1 MPKNKFF
8 FTVLLTL
15 TLILG
20 GMVLTVQAQP
30 TPTPAGKAQLQIISS
45 EEFLRRL
52 EDNLPKNTQPVY
64 VFSTAY
70 QRLFYR
76 PTNKNWSGNLLTIPA
91 TVPAPYKGGQDVRSG
106 VILPLIEHYRSMITP
121 KLDPNAIGNN
131 ASAMIPSAVNPI
143 IRGLQDVCHQQCVD
157 SRYHSKFQLCFRP
170 QCTGGGKD
178 GPPKKCTCASDL
190 RWKEGN
196 DVCHNQTVPG
206 SSDGLCVFKD
216 EELVQR
222 CREFEC
228 SVTEECPT
236 DESGNKIAG
245 EECDL
250 TPYNHSFSG
259 GLTASNPLVQKYQSY
274 DWIKRAYEHC
284 LSDNFNPNDYQPTW
298 CEGDLPTASEE
309 ANIANYNPDDPEEYK
324 KVFACSKDDR
334 QMMCIYNN
342 GAMPALTKATVDAV
356 AALKKLFFGMVEN
369 NFGGVFSALFEEIKR
384 QINDMLKDTDNY
396 LLPPATIG
404 GGHRWSKTPEQTG
417 EIREESFCINKNVNT
432 CSCGHILP
440 FNGSTITNLGLR
452 RKLLS
457 YGVADA
463 NRYCVNT
470 EGDLACFSRGYSWD
484 TEKVGDKLVSR
495 NTKVGMRN
503 IYASRASYPG
513 WVTHEGKYIHGA
525 TCSKRPK
532 GSSIGGSESGSKTR
546 TFQPTDKEFFF
557 LQARYFADKSARG
570 ESEELSYGGC
580 DDRSNILY
588 NHATAAHCQRKSKH
602 GIKCRS
608 GSRRFS
614 SFACDINGGVINQC
628 KNGRVDGGR
637 NTICQVCGPIYCGDL
652 GLYSDT
658 NTVRKNFVFGNSPTR
673 HYKFNRY
680 YHPQGSTKYG
690 GGDEGGGGTI
700 DGSEIFYSYNSQV
713 CLGERCD
720 SSYNDAVFTPR
731 DLPANSGQVFDDRTC
746 PEGEIVDPC
755 EQVATPNNWGGH
767 RLCYRSCCLSSDG
780 SKCDYLPSSCPP
792 GVCCKTPPGGGDSGC
807 RQPADQYGYGSDLYS
822 INDDSSKTVD
832 GVAIPAAGAEKYAK
846 RQCDE
851 AGNFDTH
858 YYRAYKKSVAQ
869 YYILRLQGGRVCN
882 FCGCAPINGV
892 GATSFKIRAGQSG
905 WWPRNAKIKHG
916 DKRLTPEQKC
926 AAEFNQVKNNKLEI
940 GYDGLAQAM
949 DRSDADKSATL
960 LKGITGMTPL
970 SCVRCRCVDGDG
982 ICDGYRGDPNG
993 VCKNFLKE
1001 DKSDPDCEFPP
1012 PPSDHK
1018 PDCPPPATYD
1028 PCEAKLG
1035 YTLTQQ
1041 PYNNIPNCHICV
1053 YKPNGCDGDGICSG
1067 LETCENCPQEC
1078 GECPQMSECPDG
1090 YSKLCTGEGY
1100 PGLVDCRR
1108 CYDPNKP
1115 NQPQYGCKDDGYCNP
1130 LCEEKDADCEPETAE
1145 YLTNDNGCPYGYGSS
1160 QTCGYGDRHPL
1171 LSGCYA
1177 CVCQARKENKDALC
1191 DNDNCD
1197 IHMKEF
1203 SCSPYDNQNNSG
1215 LHWKIVTLA
1224 QQQQIYRDSLCYGY
1238 QFFTAKEANPYV
1250 TVGVDVSYYD
1260 YQQRDAWMRGVD
1272 DKRFNQPDAK
1282 GGYRRC
1288 RPVRMPYRGG
1298 SLSSGK
1304 AGLCEYRC
1312 IPAMHQAIVLSCSE
1326 IDARYPHEYRRDTS
1340 DEMVFI
1346 PDIARSAGNKEV
1358 YLGGTSEGLSVVPR
1372 SNDARCGRYYRT
1384 YRRVSNDPN
1393 NIDDNDTVDWRDGN
1407 AAASYLFTDWWQVGG
1422 NAYGNTGVSNYG
1434 EKTAQVT
1441 EPAEVENLNPATA
1454 KLVGKMKSYQYA
1466 LNDGS
1471 CITSGGKIETGD
1483 WQPNPNNYK
1492 PSLGAGLQVTGS
1504 GNPTT
1509 LINKR
1514 TYRQLNETGLAAKGG
1529 YQFSYQKQ
1537 RALDF
1542 AYYRTLLDYE
1552 KIPENG
1558 SKIVKVKLDSGIEE
1572 ETTVYRYVGKNVRL
1586 TASSDPN
1593 DVNIKNIVEGVGV
1606 VQKRVVIF
1614 VESQGIEEHNVGGNF
1629 ILDDNV
1635 DKIKVNHS
1643 GYLAVIAQKDFIIE
1657 PQVGYHLNTQNGQ
1670 GCGINTKE
1678 LCTPSFN
1685 GVVIA
1690 RGLVM
1695 KREGEG
1701 SDPSSHPTLVD
1712 DLFNPQ
1718 LTCDKRL
1725 VLKGAY
1731 AFWGKQNVVFTRTLI
1746 GCGLKKGPFSN
1757 NKASLNV
1764 HDVRGNAH
1772 GDDFEGRRPDVK
1784 LNNKNAYDDY
1794 CRTGTVRRNGNGYYN
1809 YHLNWPDS
1817 QGGMY
1822 NNYNRLFSATQL
1834 VVNQQL
1840 INLTPAWMR
1849 QNLTT
1854 RLEVR

>member
-8 FTVLLTL
+8 FITLLTF
-15 TLILG
+15 TLMLG
-20 GMVLTVQAQP
+20 GMVLTVKAQP
-30 TPTPAGKAQLQIISS
+30 APTPAGKAQLQIISS

-64 VFSTAY
+64 VFSGAY

-76 PTNKNWSGNLLTIPA
+76 PANKNWSGNLLTIPA
-91 TVPAPYKGGQDVRSG
+91 TVPAPYKGGRDVRSG

-121 KLDPNAIGNN
+121 KLDPNAINNN

-143 IRGLQDVCHQQCVD
+143 IRGLQDVCHQQCDD

-178 GPPKKCTCASDL
+178 GPPKKCTCASNL

-259 GLTASNPLVQKYQSY
+259 GLTTSNPLVQKYQSY
-274 DWIKRAYEHC
+274 DWIKRAYDHC

-369 NFGGVFSALFEEIKR
+369 NFGGVFSTLFEEIKK

-417 EIREESFCINKNVNT
+417 EIHEESFCINKNVNT

-457 YGVADA
+457 YGIA
-463 NRYCVNT
+463 NANKYCVNT
-470 EGDLACFSRGYSWD
+470 EGDPACDYSYSWD
-484 TEKVGDKLVSR
+484 TEEAAGKKVRR

-570 ESEELSYGGC
+570 ESEEPSYGGC

-637 NTICQVCGPIYCGDL
+637 NTICQVCGPIYCGEL

-658 NTVRKNFVFGNSPTR
+658 STVRKNFKLGNSPTI

-690 GGDEGGGGTI
+690 GGDASGGGTI

-746 PEGEIVDPC
+746 PAGFIVDPC
-755 EQVATPNNWGGH
+755 SQKAIANNWGGH
-767 RLCYRSCCLSSDG
+767 RLCYERCCVSSDG
-780 SKCDYLPSSCPP
+780 SKCDYFPPSCPP
-792 GVCCKTPPGGGDSGC
+792 GECCDHLEGGDNSC
-807 RQPADQYGYGSDLYS
+807 RQPADKYGYGSDLCS
-822 INDDSSKTVD
+822 IQNDDSSKTVD
-832 GVAIPAAGAEKYAK
+832 GVAILAENASNYAEAQCRWAGTYDAL
-846 RQCDE
+846 
-851 AGNFDTH
+851 
-858 YYRAYKKSVAQ
+858 YRKSVAKS
-869 YYILRLQGGRVCN
+869 YTFPLKKDSACY
-882 FCGCAPINGV
+882 FCGCTPIEGNSG
-892 GATSFKIRAGQSG
+892 KSG
-905 WWPRNAKIKHG
+905 WWPRSAKIKHG
-916 DKRLTPEQKC
+916 DKCLTPEQKC
-926 AAEFNQVKNNKLEI
+926 AALFNQVENDQLKI
-940 GYDGLAQAM
+940 GYDGLAQA
-949 DRSDADKSATL
+949 RDKSTDYTL
-960 LKGITGMTPL
+960 LKGIAGMTPL
-970 SCVRCRCVDGDG
+970 SCVRCRCVDSDG
-982 ICDGYRGDPNG
+982 ICDGRINDPNYPNDPYG
-993 VCKNFLKE
+993 ICKNFLKE
-1001 DKSDPDCEFPP
+1001 NKIDPDCINDPP
-1012 PPSDHK
+1012 VSDEVCDEVTC
-1018 PDCPPPATYD
+1018 PDPGICR
-1028 PCEAKLG
+1028 PCEEKPG
-1035 YTLTQQ
+1035 QTLTQF
-1041 PYNNIPNCHICV
+1041 PHGRHPDCRTCD
-1053 YKPNGCDGDGICSG
+1053 YKPKPIDCGDGICGG
-1067 LETCENCPQEC
+1067 LETCENCHQDC
-1078 GECPQMSECPDG
+1078 GVCSQISECPDG
-1090 YSKLCTGEGY
+1090 YSKLCTGENY
-1100 PGLVDCRR
+1100 PVAGLKDCKR
-1108 CYDPNKP
+1108 CYDPSKP
-1115 NQPQYGCKDDGYCNP
+1115 NQPQHGCKDDGYCNP

-1160 QTCGYGDRHPL
+1160 QTCSYGERHPL

-1177 CVCQARKENKDALC
+1177 CVCESRKKNFIETKTDNPLLC
-1191 DNDNCD
+1191 ENDNCD
-1197 IHMKEF
+1197 MHMKEF

-1260 YQQRDAWMRGVD
+1260 YQQRAAWMSGVD
-1272 DKRFNQPDAK
+1272 GKDFDQLDAK

-1326 IDARYPHEYRRDTS
+1326 IDARYPHEYRGNTS

-1358 YLGGTSEGLSVVPR
+1358 YLGGTSEGLSVVPH

-1422 NAYGNTGVSNYG
+1422 NAYGNAGVSNYG
-1434 EKTAQVT
+1434 ETTAQVA
-1441 EPAEVENLNPATA
+1441 EPAEVKNLNPATA
-1454 KLVGKMKSYQYA
+1454 KLVGKMKSYQYT
-1466 LNDGS
+1466 LTDGS
-1471 CITSGGKIETGD
+1471 CIASGGVIKTGD
-1483 WQPNPNNYK
+1483 WQPTDN

-1509 LINKR
+1509 LVNKR
-1514 TYRQLNETGLAAKGG
+1514 TYRPSNQTGLAAKGG
-1529 YQFSYQKQ
+1529 YQFSYKKQ

-1542 AYYRTLLDYE
+1542 EYYRTLLDYE
-1552 KIPENG
+1552 KIPQN
-1558 SKIVKVKLDSGIEE
+1558 SRKKVQVKLASGIE
-1572 ETTVYRYVGKNVRL
+1572 ETTVYRFFGRDVKFNDDIKLIVKNMNP
-1586 TASSDPN
+1586 SD
-1593 DVNIKNIVEGVGV
+1593 
-1606 VQKRVVIF
+1606 RVVVF
-1614 VESQGIEEHNVGGNF
+1614 VESVDKEGDNVGGNF
-1629 ILDDNV
+1629 ILDANM
-1635 DKIKVNHS
+1635 VNHDHK

-1670 GCGINTKE
+1670 GCGINTEK

-1701 SDPSSHPTLVD
+1701 SDPSSHLTLVD
-1712 DLFNPQ
+1712 SLFNPQ

-1746 GCGLKKGPFSN
+1746 GCGLKKGPFFN
-1757 NKASLNV
+1757 GNASLNV
-1764 HDVRGNAH
+1764 HDARGNAH

>member
-20 GMVLTVQAQP
+20 GVVLTVKAQP
-30 TPTPAGKAQLQIISS
+30 APTPKLVKLKYSA
-45 EEFLRRL
+45 EDFLRQI
-52 EDNLPKNTQPVY
+52 ENSGQMKAVY
-64 VFSTAY
+64 VFNPPDY
-70 QRLFYR
+70 QRLFYQ
-76 PTNKNWSGNLLTIPA
+76 PANQSWSGIPLTIP
-91 TVPAPYKGGQDVRSG
+91 TDVPAPYKGGQDVRSG
-106 VILPLIEHYRSMITP
+106 VILPLIQNL
-121 KLDPNAIGNN
+121 LDNIDPSTDIGANTN
-131 ASAMIPSAVNPI
+131 VSLPPSVTIPI
-143 IRGLQDVCHQQCVD
+143 IKGLKNVCDQQCDD
-157 SRYHSKFQLCFRP
+157 SRYNGKFQLCFLPR
-170 QCTGGGKD
+170 CTGGGKD
-178 GPPKKCTCASDL
+178 GPPKKCTCASNL
-190 RWKEGN
+190 RWKEDT

-206 SSDGLCVFKD
+206 GIDGLCVFEDK
-216 EELVQR
+216 ELKER
-222 CREFEC
+222 CHEYEC
-228 SVTEECPT
+228 GVTEECPT
-236 DESGNKIAG
+236 DEHGNKIVG
-245 EECDL
+245 DDCDL
-250 TPYNHSFSG
+250 MPYNQNFSSESFNENNAFMS
-259 GLTASNPLVQKYQSY
+259 KYRSY
-274 DWIKRAYEHC
+274 SWIKDAYENC
-284 LSDNFNPNDYQPTW
+284 YSDNFVPSNYHPTW
-298 CEGDLPTASEE
+298 CDDNVSASDPPGTG
-309 ANIANYNPDDPEEYK
+309 APNPPESSDDYK
-324 KVFACSKDDR
+324 KDFACNNDDR
-334 QMMCIYNN
+334 RMMCMYDNK
-342 GAMPALTKATVDAV
+342 AMPALTKATVDCL
-356 AALKKLFFGMVEN
+356 AALKAMFYNDGLLGNLYKKILDMINEMLDELEN
-369 NFGGVFSALFEEIKR
+369 FV
-384 QINDMLKDTDNY
+384 
-396 LLPPATIG
+396 LPPVVIG
-404 GGHRWSKTPEQTG
+404 GGYKWSKTPEQTG
-417 EIREESFCINKNVNT
+417 IVDEPGFCLNKNVST

-463 NRYCVNT
+463 NKYCVNT
-470 EGDLACFSRGYSWD
+470 EGDPACFSRGYSWD
-484 TEKVGDKLVSR
+484 TEEVGDKLVSR

-513 WVTHEGKYIHGA
+513 WVTHKGGYVHGA
-525 TCSKRPK
+525 TCAKRPK

-546 TFQPTDKEFFF
+546 TFEVTDKEFFF
-557 LQARYFADKSARG
+557 LQARYFADKIARG
-570 ESEELSYGGC
+570 DSDELSYGGC

-588 NHATAAHCQRKSKH
+588 NHATAAHCERKGKQ

-608 GSRRFS
+608 RSRQRFS
-614 SFACDINGGVINQC
+614 SYACDIDGGVINQC

-637 NTICQVCGPIYCGDL
+637 NTICQVCGPIYCGEY

-658 NTVRKNFVFGNSPTR
+658 NTVRRSYKLGNAATP
-673 HYKFNRY
+673 HYRFYRY
-680 YHPQGSTKYG
+680 YHPQGPTKYG

-700 DGSEIFYSYNSQV
+700 DGSEIFYSYSSQI
-713 CLGERCD
+713 CLGERCN

-731 DLPANSGQVFDDRTC
+731 DLPANSGQVFDDITC
-746 PEGEIVDPC
+746 PVGSIVDPC
-755 EQVATPNNWGGH
+755 SQRLIANNWGGH
-767 RLCYRSCCLSSDG
+767 RLCYESCCPSSDG
-780 SKCDYLPSSCPP
+780 QKCDEFPPSCPP
-792 GVCCKTPPGGGDSGC
+792 GVCCEKTPGDGDHNDC
-807 RQPADQYGYGSDLYS
+807 RQEAEKYGYGIEELCS
-822 INDDSSKTVD
+822 IEGDESKTVV
-832 GVAIPAAGAEKYAK
+832 GVAISTEDATVYADNRCKWAGTY
-846 RQCDE
+846 D
-851 AGNFDTH
+851 FH
-858 YYRAYKKSVAQ
+858 YYKHYKKSVAKSYLLPLKAQ
-869 YYILRLQGGRVCN
+869 STCY
-882 FCGCAPINGV
+882 FCGCAPIDGV

-916 DKRLTPEQKC
+916 DKCLTPEQKC
-926 AAEFNQVKNNKLEI
+926 AAEFNIIDPPGSGKLKI

-949 DRSDADKSATL
+949 DRSNVDRPVTL
-960 LKGITGMTPL
+960 LRGITGMTPL
-970 SCVRCRCVDGDG
+970 SCVRCRCVAGDG
-982 ICDGYRGDPNG
+982 ICDGYSGDPNG
-993 VCKNFLKE
+993 VCKNYPQGTL
-1001 DKSDPDCEFPP
+1001 DPDCDILPTPP
-1012 PPSDHK
+1012 PVPN
-1018 PDCPPPATYD
+1018 CPPPATYGS
-1028 PCEAKLG
+1028 CEEKPG
-1035 YTLTQQ
+1035 HTLTQR
-1041 PYNNIPNCHICV
+1041 PYNNIPNCYICV

-1100 PGLVDCRR
+1100 PVTGLEDCKR
-1108 CYDPNKP
+1108 CYDPHHSE
-1115 NQPQYGCKDDGYCNP
+1115 QPQHGCQDDGYCNP
-1130 LCEEKDADCEPETAE
+1130 LCEEKDADCEPETAK
-1145 YLTNDNGCPYGYGSS
+1145 YLTDDNGCPYGYGK
-1160 QTCGYGDRHPL
+1160 TKECGYGERHPL

-1177 CVCQARKENKDALC
+1177 CGCQARKENKDASC

-1203 SCSPYDNQNNSG
+1203 SCSQYDDQNNSG
-1215 LHWKIVTLA
+1215 LHWKVVTLA

-1260 YQQRDAWMRGVD
+1260 YQQRDAWMSKFDG
-1272 DKRFNQPDAK
+1272 KKFGQLDAK

-1298 SLSSGK
+1298 SLSNGK

-1326 IDARYPHEYRRDTS
+1326 IDARFPHEYRGNTS

-1346 PDIARSAGNKEV
+1346 PDIARSAGNKEID
-1358 YLGGTSEGLSVVPR
+1358 LGSTSEGLSAVLH

-1384 YRRVSNDPN
+1384 YPKNVNNSKTNDIN
-1393 NIDDNDTVDWRDGN
+1393 GDGEVDWQDGN

-1434 EKTAQVT
+1434 EKTAFVA
-1441 EPAEVENLNPATA
+1441 EPAEVDKGSPNASINPATK
-1454 KLVGKMKSYQYA
+1454 KLVKQMKSYQYA

-1483 WQPNPNNYK
+1483 WQPTDK
-1492 PSLGAGLQVTGS
+1492 SSLGAGLQVTGG

-1514 TYRQLNETGLAAKGG
+1514 TYRPSNQTGLAAEGG

-1552 KIPENG
+1552 KIRKNG
-1558 SKIVKVKLDSGIEE
+1558 SSKVQVKLANDDIE
-1572 ETTVYRYVGKNVRL
+1572 ETTVYRFFGRDVKLTDSDVRSVIEDVGDKK
-1586 TASSDPN
+1586 
-1593 DVNIKNIVEGVGV
+1593 I
-1606 VQKRVVIF
+1606 VIF
-1614 VESQGIEEHNVGGNF
+1614 VESNDVTGVNKGGNF

-1670 GCGINTKE
+1670 GCGINTDE

-1695 KREGEG
+1695 KREGDG
-1701 SDPSSHPTLVD
+1701 SDPSSNPTSVD
-1712 DLFNPQ
+1712 GLFNSQ

-1731 AFWGKQNVVFTRTLI
+1731 AFWGKQPVVFTRTLI

-1757 NKASLNV
+1757 DKASLNV
-1764 HDVRGNAH
+1764 HDARGNAH

-1822 NNYNRLFSATQL
+1822 NNYNRLISATQL
-1834 VVNQQL
+1834 VVNQKL

>member
-20 GMVLTVQAQP
+20 GMVLTVKAQP
-30 TPTPAGKAQLQIISS
+30 TPTPTDKTPLQIISS
-45 EEFLRRL
+45 EQFLRRL
-52 EDNLPKNTQPVY
+52 EENLPKDTKPVY
-64 VFSTAY
+64 VFSGAY

-76 PTNKNWSGNLLTIPA
+76 PANKNWSGNLLTIP
-91 TVPAPYKGGQDVRSG
+91 TDVPAPYKGGQDVRSG
-106 VILPLIEHYRSMITP
+106 VILPLIQNLIDNI
-121 KLDPNAIGNN
+121 DPATDIGANTN
-131 ASAMIPSAVNPI
+131 VSLPASVTIPI
-143 IRGLQDVCHQQCVD
+143 IKGLKNVCDQQCDD
-157 SRYHSKFQLCFRP
+157 SRYNSNFQLCFLPR
-170 QCTGGGKD
+170 CTGGGKD
-178 GPPKKCTCASDL
+178 EPPKKCTCASNL
-190 RWKEGN
+190 RWKKAT
-196 DVCHNQTVPG
+196 DVCYNQTMPG
-206 SSDGLCVFKD
+206 GTDGLCVFKD
-216 EELVQR
+216 EELKER
-222 CREFEC
+222 CREYEC

-236 DESGNKIAG
+236 DENGNKIVG
-245 EECDL
+245 DDCDL
-250 TPYNHSFSG
+250 MPYNKNFSSESFNENN
-259 GLTASNPLVQKYQSY
+259 AFMNKYRSY
-274 DWIKRAYEHC
+274 SWIKDAYENC
-284 LSDNFNPNDYQPTW
+284 YTDNFVPSNYQPTW
-298 CEGDLPTASEE
+298 C
-309 ANIANYNPDDPEEYK
+309 DDSVSVSDPPENGATDPPENSDDYK
-324 KVFACSKDDR
+324 KDFACNNDDR
-334 QMMCIYNN
+334 RMMCVHDNK
-342 GAMPALTKATVDAV
+342 AMPALTKATVDCL
-356 AALKKLFFGMVEN
+356 AALKTMFYDIGSLGDLYKAILDIMNEMLDELEN
-369 NFGGVFSALFEEIKR
+369 YI
-384 QINDMLKDTDNY
+384 
-396 LLPPATIG
+396 LPPVVIG
-404 GGHRWSKTPEQTG
+404 GGYKWSKTPEETNIIDEPG
-417 EIREESFCINKNVNT
+417 FCLNKNVST

-463 NRYCVNT
+463 NKYCVNT
-470 EGDLACFSRGYSWD
+470 EGDPACTYSYSWD
-484 TEKVGDKLVSR
+484 TEEVEDKPVSR

-513 WVTHEGKYIHGA
+513 WVTHKGGYVHGA
-525 TCSKRPK
+525 TCAKRPK

-546 TFQPTDKEFFF
+546 TFEVTDKEFFF
-557 LQARYFADKSARG
+557 LQARYFADKIARG
-570 ESEELSYGGC
+570 ESDELSYGGC

-588 NHATAAHCQRKSKH
+588 NHATAAHCQRKGKR

-608 GSRRFS
+608 GSRRRFS
-614 SFACDINGGVINQC
+614 SYACDINGGVINQC

-637 NTICQVCGPIYCGDL
+637 NTICQVCGPIYCGEH

-658 NTVRKNFVFGNSPTR
+658 NTVRKNFKLGNSPTR
-673 HYKFNRY
+673 HYKFYRY

-700 DGSEIFYSYNSQV
+700 DGSEIFYSYSSQI
-713 CLGERCD
+713 CLGERCN

-755 EQVATPNNWGGH
+755 KQRAIANNWGGH
-767 RLCYRSCCLSSDG
+767 RLCYESCCVSSDG
-780 SKCDYLPSSCPP
+780 SKCDRFPHDCPP
-792 GVCCKTPPGGGDSGC
+792 GECCEDDDNSC
-807 RQPADQYGYGSDLYS
+807 RQPADNYHYGGDLCS
-822 INDDSSKTVD
+822 IGDDTSKTVS
-832 GVAIPAAGAEKYAK
+832 GVAIPAADAEKYANY
-846 RQCDE
+846 QCNV
-851 AGNFDTH
+851 AGTYDTH
-858 YYRAYKKSVAQ
+858 YPKSVAES
-869 YYILRLQGGRVCN
+869 YTFPLKEKSACY
-882 FCGCAPINGV
+882 FCGCAPIEGNSG
-892 GATSFKIRAGQSG
+892 KSG

-916 DKRLTPEQKC
+916 DQCLTPEQKC

-949 DRSDADKSATL
+949 DRSDVDSPVTL
-960 LKGITGMTPL
+960 LKGITGMTNL
-970 SCVRCRCVDGDG
+970 RCVRCRCVAGDG
-982 ICDGYRGDPNG
+982 ICDGYSGDPNG
-993 VCKNFLKE
+993 VCKNYPQGTL
-1001 DKSDPDCEFPP
+1001 DPDCDPLL
-1012 PPSDHK
+1012 PSPGPESCGPSNCKTPGACSCKVK
-1018 PDCPPPATYD
+1018 P
-1028 PCEAKLG
+1028 G
-1035 YTLTQQ
+1035 YNLTEY
-1041 PYNNIPNCHICV
+1041 PYGDDYGNHPQCRICI
-1053 YKPNGCDGDGICSG
+1053 YKSKPTGCGDGICSG
-1067 LETCENCPQEC
+1067 LETCENCSQDC
-1078 GECPQMSECPDG
+1078 GKCPQMSECPDG

-1100 PGLVDCRR
+1100 PVTGLGDCKR
-1108 CYDPNKP
+1108 CYDPNHLE
-1115 NQPQYGCKDDGYCNP
+1115 QPQHGCQDDGYCNP
-1130 LCEEKDADCEPETAE
+1130 LCEEKDADCEPETAK
-1145 YLTNDNGCPYGYGSS
+1145 YLTNDNGCPYGYGK
-1160 QTCGYGDRHPL
+1160 TKECGYGERHPL

-1177 CVCQARKENKDALC
+1177 CGCERRKKNFIETKIDNPQLC
-1191 DNDNCD
+1191 DKDDNHEEDNCD

-1215 LHWKIVTLA
+1215 LHWKVVTLA

-1238 QFFTAKEANPYV
+1238 QFFTTKEDSSVV

-1260 YQQRDAWMRGVD
+1260 YQQRDAWMLDSDG
-1272 DKRFNQPDAK
+1272 KGFIYSDAK

-1326 IDARYPHEYRRDTS
+1326 IDARYPHEYRGNPS

-1346 PDIARSAGNKEV
+1346 PDVARSAGNKEV

-1372 SNDARCGRYYRT
+1372 SNDARCGRYYRVYPKHIDKSET
-1384 YRRVSNDPN
+1384 NDIN
-1393 NIDDNDTVDWRDGN
+1393 GDGKVDWQDGN

-1422 NAYGNTGVSNYG
+1422 NAYGNAGVSNYG
-1434 EKTAQVT
+1434 EKTAFVA
-1441 EPAEVENLNPATA
+1441 EPAEVKNLNPATA

-1471 CITSGGKIETGD
+1471 CITSGGEIKTGD
-1483 WQPNPNNYK
+1483 WQPPTAYK
-1492 PSLGAGLQVTGS
+1492 PSSGAGLQVTGS

-1514 TYRQLNETGLAAKGG
+1514 TYRPSNQTGLAAKGG

-1542 AYYRTLLDYE
+1542 EYYRTLLDYE
-1552 KIPENG
+1552 KIPKNG
-1558 SKIVKVKLDSGIEE
+1558 SSRVQVKLADGNIEE
-1572 ETTVYRYVGKNVRL
+1572 TFVYRFFGRNVKF
-1586 TASSDPN
+1586 N
-1593 DVNIKNIVEGVGV
+1593 DDIKPIVDSIGVD
-1606 VQKRVVIF
+1606 KKVVIF
-1614 VESQGIEEHNVGGNF
+1614 VESQGAETSNVGGNF
-1629 ILDDNV
+1629 ILDANMASYDPN
-1635 DKIKVNHS
+1635 

-1670 GCGINTKE
+1670 GCGINTVT

-1695 KREGEG
+1695 KREGDG
-1701 SDPSSHPTLVD
+1701 SDPSSNPTLVD
-1712 DLFNPQ
+1712 GLFNPQ

-1731 AFWGKQNVVFTRTLI
+1731 AFWGKQPVVFTRTLL

-1757 NKASLNV
+1757 DKASLNV
-1764 HDVRGNAH
+1764 HNARGNAH

-1822 NNYNRLFSATQL
+1822 NNYNRLISATQL